1 MDSLLSI
8 KNLKTYF
15 YLRRGAVRAV
25 DDVSIEVARG
35 EAIGIVGESGSGKSV
50 TAQSILRIIFPPGK
64 ILGGEIWFDGQNLLT
79 ASEEE
84 IQKVR
89 GKKITMV
96 FQSPRTCLN
105 PVMAVG
111 EQITKVCLL
120 HQCQEKREA
129 EARALE
135 MLRLVQI
142 ADPKRVFSAYPHQ
155 LSGGMCQRVMIVMAL
170 ICEPLLIIADEPTT
184 GLDVT
189 VQRQIL
195 ALMNEL
201 WERTGVSR
209 IMISHDMGIIAN
221 TCHRVAVMYAGKIME
236 TGAIK
241 ELFKNPLHP
250 YTHGLIHST
259 PRIDQDEK
267 PLAIGGELPNAMVP
281 PSGCRFHPRCSRVME
296 ICRSEEPIFHPVGE
310 DRQVACHLFNGE
322 KGSS

>member
-1 MDSLLSI
+1 
-8 KNLKTYF
+8 
-15 YLRRGAVRAV
+15 V
-25 DDVSIEVARG
+25 DDVSIHVGRG

-64 ILGGEIWFDGQNLLT
+64 ILEGEIWLGGQNLLT
-79 ASEEE
+79 VPENEM
-84 IQKVR
+84 QKIR
-89 GKKITMV
+89 GKKISMV
-96 FQSPRTCLN
+96 FQNPRTCLN
-105 PVMAVG
+105 PVMTVG
-111 EQITKVCLL
+111 EQVTKVCLL
-120 HQCQEKREA
+120 HQCQERKEA
-129 EARALE
+129 EARAQE

-201 WERTGVSR
+201 WERTGISR

-221 TCHRVAVMYAGKIME
+221 TCHRVFVMYAGKVME
-236 TGAIK
+236 SGPIK

-250 YTHGLIHST
+250 YTHGLIRSI
-259 PRIDQDEK
+259 PRIDQEEK
-267 PLAIGGELPNAMVP
+267 PLAIGGELPNAMTP
-281 PSGCRFHPRCSRVME
+281 PSGCRFHPRCSEVME
-296 ICRSEEPIFHPVGE
+296 ICRNEEPVFHSVGE
-310 DRQVACHLFNGE
+310 GRQVACHLFDG
-322 KGSS
+322 GAV